1 MLLLLPFKLANIE
14 AIAECLT
21 QWIKLNKSWN
31 HFSVLEETVIIEQ
44 CCFSAE
50 NNMKQHLL
58 RIAPSLWSLEVD
70 LSSFGLLIFSAY
82 HWACVGIRGIMI
94 EHISYLYVLIIES
107 LCLVLGGCW
116 CSLVQYRHSSMM
128 VILGWPPF
136 CIAMW
141 SQYHVTVLAISKGR
155 IVSKLSFKKINLPF

>member
-1 MLLLLPFKLANIE
+1 MNPIACELKPFVSVRANRQWVTIIELFFYGAENRTWSGTCWEELYLCLALVYWSSQPTIE
-14 AIAECLT
+14 P
-21 QWIKLNKSWN
+21 
-31 HFSVLEETVIIEQ
+31 VLESEEWWW
-44 CCFSAE
+44 
-50 NNMKQHLL
+50 K
-58 RIAPSLWSLEVD
+58 
-70 LSSFGLLIFSAY
+70 
-82 HWACVGIRGIMI
+82 
-94 EHISYLYVLIIES
+94 HISYLYVLIIES